1 MWGTQVVPTLASFS
15 HRGKM
20 ALANQN
26 FILAHDTEEEILSL
40 VSQWVGMICW
50 DHLKVASYSTIVPLR
65 GDPEGQQRRTVLP
78 GKED

>member
-26 FILAHDTEEEILSL
+26 FIPAHDTEEILSL
-40 VSQWVGMICW
+40 VSQWVG
-50 DHLKVASYSTIVPLR
+50 R
-65 GDPEGQQRRTVLP
+65 GQFSQGKKTEGYISDLL
-78 GKED
+78 GLN